1 MIEIQ
6 GPATALADQPLALRA
21 RGAGPDAEL
30 TWHARMRDDDG
41 LVWRARA
48 ERSEDLPGAW
58 RGKADRAALAS
69 LRPLRIEVRVESADG
84 QAASR
89 TVTRLLVGEGVRVRR
104 WRDGPVATLHLPA
117 GTPSATLLVDGAA
130 GVAPALLAS
139 HGVLAPRR
147 QRAATST
154 SRASASRRCRALRTS
169 RRWRRRISRCRPVCP
184 AETRRVGVPAG
195 PIVCAGTL
203 IHPAIVAR
211 AQMSHTPT

>member
-6 GPATALADQPLALRA
+6 GPATALADEPLTLRA
-21 RGAGPDAEL
+21 RGAGPDADL

-48 ERSEDLPGAW
+48 ERAEDLPGAW
-58 RGKADRAALAS
+58 RGKAERAALAS
-69 LRPLRIEVRVESADG
+69 LRPLRIDVRVESADG

-117 GTPSATLLVDGAA
+117 GTPSASLLVDGAA

-139 HGVLAPRR
+139 HGVLVLAV
-147 QRAATST
+147 ANGD
-154 SRASASRRCRALRTS
+154 LD
-169 RRWRRRISRCRPVCP
+169 
-184 AETRRVGVPAG
+184 
-195 PIVCAGTL
+195 
-203 IHPAIVAR
+203 VAR
-211 AQMSHTPT
+211 ERLAAVPGAQDVETLAAADLPVPPGLPGGNPGAWASLLARLCAQER